1 MMAGNLYKNFRVAR
15 MVQESRTP
23 AILAEDQGL
32 VFDTYI
38 VRYLMVL
45 STYNSTYSTQD
56 SDNECSM
63 YFQIE

>member
-1 MMAGNLYKNFRVAR
+1 MRAGNLYKNYRVAG
-15 MVQESRTP
+15 MVQESQTP
-23 AILAEDQGL
+23 AALAEDQGL
-32 VFDTYI
+32 VLDTYI
-38 VRYLMVL
+38 ERYLMVL

>member
-15 MVQESRTP
+15 MVHESRTP
-23 AILAEDQGL
+23 ATLAEDQGL

-45 STYNSTYSTQD
+45 STYNATYSTPD